1 MKYLLCLILLAFA
14 LAGCKGKEPSQQTS
28 QAPQNTATA
37 TKPSPPSESE
47 IRKTVADKCERCHGA
62 DGVLANMGAPFIAGL
77 DQDYLAGAMQAYVDG
92 SRRNDDMKAAVE
104 EFKDKPE
111 HLAGVV
117 AYYATLKTS
126 WQGANIGLDKPAA
139 SPSPANIKAG
149 ARLAARCN
157 HCHGEKSGTMKND
170 AIPKLA
176 GMPPE
181 YFIPSFKSYFNGKRN
196 NEVMK
201 IFDKS
206 LNGQQIAQLAA
217 YYAAQPPVKLN
228 RPGSGNAKAGEQTVS
243 MCAGCHSVD
252 GNALSPEMPSL
263 AGQPAEY
270 LIKAM
275 KDYRDGHRSDPMM
288 VEAVRKMQNQ
298 AIDDLA
304 AYYAGQK
311 LESPLQRAS
320 QSEKKFDPV
329 ADGRRIAGS
338 CNGCHGK
345 NGNSEKAGIPSLT
358 GLHVKYLAAATRT
371 YRDGARKHD
380 VMKKMVGRLSD
391 MDIEKV
397 SLYYTT
403 QEPAARKQPPKAD
416 LAAGEKLSAGCT
428 GCHGAGGVSTGVLT
442 PSLAGQDA
450 GYLAA
455 AMRDYASE
463 ARAGSSMVGPAKG
476 LKPEEIIEV
485 AAYFASLK
493 AAKPE
498 TKLPDTPQYTIV
510 EKCNRCHGEYGKST
524 DAAVPRLNG
533 QSETYLALAIKEYQ
547 DGTRKNK
554 SMHAMSDVLSL
565 VEIKEIAAYYA
576 RQ

>member
-1 MKYLLCLILLAFA
+1 MRYMLYVVLITFAFS
-14 LAGCKGKEPSQQTS
+14 GCKGKESAQQASQS
-28 QAPQNTATA
+28 SENSAAV
-37 TKPSPPSESE
+37 TKPVPPSEAE
-47 IRKTVADKCERCHGA
+47 IRKIVADKCERCHGM
-62 DGVLANMGAPFIAGL
+62 DGVLASMGAPFIAGL
-77 DQDYLAGAMQAYVDG
+77 DQGYLSGAMQAYADG
-92 SRRNDDMKAAVE
+92 SRRNDDMKAVVE

-117 AYYATLKTS
+117 AFYATLKTP
-126 WQGANIGLDKPAA
+126 WKGANTGMGKPAA
-139 SPSPANIKAG
+139 APSPASIKAG
-149 ARLAARCN
+149 ATLAARCN
-157 HCHGEKSGTMKND
+157 HCHGEKGSTTKND
-170 AIPKLA
+170 ATPRLA

-181 YFIPSFKSYFNGKRN
+181 YFIPSLKSYFNGKRH

-206 LNGQQIAQLAA
+206 LNDQQISQLAA

-228 RPGSGNAKAGEQTVS
+228 RPGSGNVKAGEQAAG

-252 GNALSPEMPSL
+252 GNALNPEMPSL

-275 KDYRDGHRSDPMM
+275 KDYRDGHRGDPMM
-288 VEAVRKMQNQ
+288 AEALRKMQDQ
-298 AIDDLA
+298 AIADLA
-304 AYYAGQK
+304 AYYASQK

-320 QSEKKFDPV
+320 QSAMTFDPV
-329 ADGRRIAGS
+329 AEGRRIAGS
-338 CNGCHGK
+338 CNGCHGR
-345 NGNSEKAGIPSLT
+345 NGNSEKAGVPSLT
-358 GLHVKYLAAATRT
+358 GLHVKYLAAATRA

-391 MDIEKV
+391 IDIEKV
-397 SLYYTT
+397 SFYYAT
-403 QEPAARKQPPKAD
+403 QEPTARKQPSKAD

-450 GYLAA
+450 GYLDA

-463 ARAGSSMVGPAKG
+463 ARSGSSMVGPAKG
-476 LKPEEIIEV
+476 LKPEEITHV

-510 EKCNRCHGEYGKST
+510 EKCNRCHGELSKGAE
-524 DAAVPRLNG
+524 AAAPKING
-533 QSETYLALAIKEYQ
+533 QSEAYIALAIKEYQ

-554 SMHAMSDVLSL
+554 PMHAMVDVLSL
-565 VEIKEIAAYYA
+565 VEIKAIASYYA